1 MAGPWEQFQTQAPAP
16 AAGPWTQ
23 FQQTPGSVDLRRPP
37 VVDDVTWF
45 RQTYGRDPISA
56 DQAGTND
63 PASFRRTFG
72 FDPVGPQAPSG
83 ALGEDPYAIRAQLD
97 PEGHAA
103 YQASNLSQLP
113 QENTGNWNAD
123 NLIPISGLAQFLRS
137 VRHGATLGFDD
148 DIYNAAGGNGAL
160 LNQLLEG
167 YRVASPMGAAAGE
180 MLGAAA
186 TSAVPGGWALR
197 GGTTA
202 AQAARGAAVGAGIS
216 GLQAAGEATGTP
228 EERARAA
235 LIPALVGGVTGGLFG
250 VASGPSRAAST
261 LMRTADQTGP
271 EMAAAMA
278 RNPNLMALDVDPNAL
293 GLAQG
298 LAVQPGSARSIVSR
312 AINDRQAGRTDRVT
326 GIFDA
331 GMGQTPNALT
341 LLDGLKRTA
350 QTNAQRGFGQALVGA
365 APVDLSSTI
374 AGIDAILFGGG
385 PRLRNWRPNT
395 LVQAEL
401 SAIRDRLT
409 QGGTGLI
416 MNPQTL
422 HQVQSDLRRQVE
434 KFSRSASGGE
444 QFAAG
449 PINDVRQNIV
459 AAIDEAAGAPPGG
472 IGPYRAAQRQYFDDK
487 QVQDAFDTGATIL
500 QNPRAGDAA
509 MEARPEFWRDW
520 VSTLSGEA
528 LEAARLGAR
537 TAIDNAIN
545 MARNAARTGEAI
557 PEVGFNRE
565 RLRILFGQQEA
576 DRVAALLA
584 DERTMAGNATMLL
597 GNSQTAVRSRMA
609 DAVSVRRATGG
620 AGLTGLAGLGAGY
633 AASQGQLIPAAGLA
647 GLGVLNTGYRFL
659 GRMSDQARNRELARL
674 LTAQGP
680 AGQAAMSGLGAQ
692 NIPTAALISALL
704 GAGSSQIPWRQQ

>member
-1 MAGPWEQFQTQAPAP
+1 MTEEELRLLARARLRLQAQTPAP
-16 AAGPWTQ
+16 TD
-23 FQQTPGSVDLRRPP
+23 PGGVDMHRPA
-37 VVDDVTWF
+37 VIDDNTWF

-72 FDPVGPQAPSG
+72 FDPVGPQSPTG
-83 ALGEDPYAIRAQLD
+83 ALGEDPYALRAQVD

-113 QENTGNWNAD
+113 QENTGDWNAG
-123 NLIPISGLAQFLRS
+123 NLIPISGPAQFLRS

-148 DIYNAAGGNGAL
+148 DLANAMGGNGAL
-160 LNQLLEG
+160 INQLLQG
-167 YRVASPMGAAAGE
+167 YRIASPMGAAAGE

-202 AQAARGAAVGAGIS
+202 AQAVRGATVGAGIS
-216 GLQAAGEATGTP
+216 GLQAAGEATGTLS
-228 EERARAA
+228 ERARAA
-235 LIPALVGGVTGGLFG
+235 LIPALVGGVVGLGTGVL
-250 VASGPSRAAST
+250 SGPSRAAST
-261 LMRTADQTGP
+261 ILKASDQTGT

-278 RNPNLMALDVDPNAL
+278 RNSSLMALDVDPNAL

-298 LAVQPGSARSIVSR
+298 LAVQPGGARSIISR
-312 AINDRQAGRTDRVT
+312 AITDRQAGAPGRVT

-331 GMGQTPNALT
+331 GMGQTPNVLT
-341 LLDGLKRTA
+341 LLDGMKRTA
-350 QTNAQRGFGQALVGA
+350 QTNARVGFRQALTGA
-365 APVDLSSTI
+365 GPIDLSSTI

-385 PRLRNWRPNT
+385 PRLRNWSPNT
-395 LVQAEL
+395 LVQTEL

-409 QGGTGLI
+409 KGGTGLI
-416 MNPQTL
+416 MDPQVL

-444 QFAAG
+444 QYAAG

-459 AAIDEAAGAPPGG
+459 TAIDEAVGAPPGG
-472 IGPYRAAQRQYFDDK
+472 TGPYRAAQRQYFDDL
-487 QVQDAFDTGATIL
+487 QVQEAFDTGATIL
-500 QNPRAGDAA
+500 QNPRSGDAA

-545 MARNAARTGEAI
+545 MARNAARAGEAI
-557 PEVGFNRE
+557 PEVGFNRD

-584 DERTMAGNATMLL
+584 DERTMAGNATALL
-597 GNSQTAVRSRMA
+597 GNSQTAVRGRMA
-609 DAVSVRRATGG
+609 EAVSVRKPTSG
-620 AGLTGLAGLGAGY
+620 ASLTGLLGAG
-633 AASQGQLIPAAGLA
+633 AGGLA
-647 GLGVLNTGYRFL
+647 VAGQVLPASVLAGAGVLNTGYRFL

-680 AGQAAMSGLGAQ
+680 AGQAAIGGLGAQ
-692 NIPTAALISALL
+692 SVPTAALISALL

>member
-1 MAGPWEQFQTQAPAP
+1 MTEEELRLLARARLRLQAQTPAP
-16 AAGPWTQ
+16 TD
-23 FQQTPGSVDLRRPP
+23 PGGVDMHRPA
-37 VVDDVTWF
+37 VIDDNTWF

-72 FDPVGPQAPSG
+72 FDPVGPQSPTG
-83 ALGEDPYAIRAQLD
+83 ALGEDPYALRAQVD

-113 QENTGNWNAD
+113 QENTGDWNAD
-123 NLIPISGLAQFLRS
+123 NLIPISGPAQFLRS

-148 DIYNAAGGNGAL
+148 EIANAMGGNGAL
-160 LNQLLEG
+160 INQLLEG
-167 YRVASPMGAAAGE
+167 YRVASPMGARAGE

-186 TSAVPGGWALR
+186 TSAIPGGWALR

-202 AQAARGAAVGAGIS
+202 AQAVRGATVGAGIS
-216 GLQAAGEATGTP
+216 GLQAAGEATGTLS
-228 EERARAA
+228 ERARAA
-235 LIPALVGGVTGGLFG
+235 LIPALVGGVVGGVTGA
-250 VASGPSRAAST
+250 ASGPSRAAST
-261 LMRTADQTGP
+261 ILKASDQTGP

-298 LAVQPGSARSIVSR
+298 LAVQPGGARSIISS
-312 AINDRQAGRTDRVT
+312 AITDRQAGAPGRVT

-331 GMGQTPNALT
+331 GMGQTPNVLT
-341 LLDGLKRTA
+341 LLDGMKRTA
-350 QTNAQRGFGQALVGA
+350 QTNADRGFRAALNGA
-365 APVDLSSTI
+365 APVDLSRTI
-374 AGIDAILFGGG
+374 AGIDAVLFSGG
-385 PRLRNWRPNT
+385 PRLRNWRPST
-395 LVQAEL
+395 PVQAEL
-401 SAIRDRLT
+401 SALRDRLT
-409 QGGTGLI
+409 LGGTGMLTD
-416 MNPQTL
+416 PETL
-422 HQVQSDLRRQVE
+422 HQVQSVLRRQVE
-434 KFSRSASGGE
+434 AFSNSANGGDR
-444 QFAAG
+444 FVAG
-449 PINDVRQNIV
+449 ALGDVRRNLV
-459 AAIDEAAGAPPGG
+459 GAIDEAAGAPPGG
-472 IGPYRAAQRQYFDDK
+472 TGPYRSAQRQYADDM
-487 QVQDAFDTGATIL
+487 QVQEAFDTGATIL
-500 QNPRAGDAA
+500 QNPRSGDAA

-545 MARNAARTGEAI
+545 MARNAARAGEAI
-557 PEVGFNRE
+557 PEVGFNRD

-584 DERTMAGNATMLL
+584 DERMMAGNATALL
-597 GNSQTAVRSRMA
+597 GNSPTEVRKRAA

-620 AGLTGLAGLGAGY
+620 AGLTGFAGLGAGY
-633 AASQGQLIPAAGLA
+633 AALQGQLIPAAVLA
-647 GLGVLNTGYRFL
+647 GAGVLNTGYRFL

-692 NIPTAALISALL
+692 NVPTAALISALL